1 MAKKKSPPVSRKNK
15 SSAAKKA
22 AVTRKAK
29 PSAQKNHAPTG
40 INIIKKDGAKVE
52 VAKSQQFTMPPQIDV
67 SDGKARTALVT
78 SWASNP
84 KDAKIKHFEDDVW
97 TVKTYDAEPKIEAD
111 YTGHI
116 FKMDAIEDNSIDALW
131 CQQIMQRYYM
141 PHVLEALKEFK
152 RVMRDDALLYINVP
166 DGQLAAAHL
175 AHENFYKPLY
185 ETPAGPITAVDI
197 VYGYQ
202 KAILAG
208 NRHMAHHSVFS
219 LKQLGTLLRDAGFS
233 DVKVHRRGYVIHAS
247 AYKHSTESG
256 KFVERVSI
264 SSDEPTEDTPAAPKL
279 PNEAKAAATPKRY
292 VDNLADQPAQWNPL
306 GLKDKR

>member
-202 KAILAG
+202 KAILAMSSMPQPI
-208 NRHMAHHSVFS
+208 NTAPRAANSLSVFPS
-219 LKQLGTLLRDAGFS
+219 PPMSQ
-233 DVKVHRRGYVIHAS
+233 RRTHPLHQNYLTKPRQPPPPS
-247 AYKHSTESG
+247 AMWT
-256 KFVERVSI
+256 I
-264 SSDEPTEDTPAAPKL
+264 
-279 PNEAKAAATPKRY
+279 
-292 VDNLADQPAQWNPL
+292 
-306 GLKDKR
+306 